1 MSRSGA
7 LAFAVSSLVMS
18 RAAARATAT
27 LVAIVLLFLTRA
39 AAADSVD
46 KFVTQLR
53 TSDDFRVRTQ
63 AALAL
68 GASKSKKAVDALCN
82 GLDDSSTAVRAASA
96 AALGK
101 LKLGG
106 AKCLERRLA
115 EEENAAV
122 KASIKKA
129 IALVGAGDEP
139 AITSKTRY
147 YVAIGKTSDK
157 TGRSEGEVD
166 RMVRGAITS
175 SATSLEGYAL
185 APKDETSAEATKR
198 LAKFKQVK
206 AFYLSP
212 KIPKPTYTGDKLVVK
227 CDVAVFSYPGKAL
240 KGMYTVKSS
249 RRDVSSED
257 TEAENELIK
266 SVAEAALEMFTQ
278 NAAKFE

>member
-1 MSRSGA
+1 
-7 LAFAVSSLVMS
+7 MS

-27 LVAIVLLFLTRA
+27 FVAVVLLVLTRA
-39 AAADSVD
+39 AAADSID
-46 KFVTQLR
+46 KFVTQLK

-68 GASKSKKAVDALCN
+68 GASRNKKAVDALCK

-106 AKCLERRLA
+106 GKCLERRLA

-157 TGRSEGEVD
+157 TGRGEGEVD
-166 RMVRGAITS
+166 RIFRGAITS
-175 SATSLEGYAL
+175 SATNLEGYAL
-185 APKDETSAEATKR
+185 APRDEMSADATKR

-212 KIPKPTYTGDKLVVK
+212 KIPKFTYTGEKLTVK
-227 CDVAVFSYPGKAL
+227 CDVAVFTYPGKAL
-240 KGMYTVKSS
+240 KGMFTVKSS
-249 RRDVSSED
+249 RRDISSED

-266 SVAEAALEMFTQ
+266 AVAEAALEMFAQ